1 VKNQFMLVVMLL
13 MLVPQQGM
21 ATGFGAYPAL
31 PGMPSGGMPQPNSLY
46 PPLAG
51 VPSMTANPMSAY
63 PQSGGGNSWTAPP
76 QSAMSGMPNSLFSL
90 FQSQPNQSPSAMQPF
105 FSGAQPLPQTETN
118 RSGWPQQAPYS
129 AQGNSVLEGMWR
141 GSNGEMIAI
150 KENRFLYS
158 DQGTQKF
165 SGYLSIGRDRF
176 QATMPSSNAVANYE
190 YWLKDNKLT
199 VRDEAGRV
207 LYFQRVYR

>member
-1 VKNQFMLVVMLL
+1 MLVVMLL
-13 MLVPQQGM
+13 MLVPQQVM
-21 ATGFGAYPAL
+21 ATGFGDYPAL
-31 PGMPSGGMPQPNSLY
+31 PGMPAGGMSQLNSLY

-51 VPSMTANPMSAY
+51 VPPMTANPLSAY

-76 QSAMSGMPNSLFSL
+76 QSAMPNSLFSL
-90 FQSQPNQSPSAMQPF
+90 FQSQPTPPSSAMQPF
-105 FSGAQPLPQTETN
+105 FSGAQSLPQDETN
-118 RSGWPQQAPYS
+118 RSGWPQAPQQTPYG
-129 AQGNSVLEGMWR
+129 AQGISALEGMWQ